1 MLINRGQLMLLI
13 AVRGHVKPNAKAD
26 PAFADGEDRVQDE
39 RQPEEERPR
48 KKRHILLRID
58 SWIDSTVWNLGFKL
72 AEAWEEITIFFR
84 RFRVRGWK
92 KLAFEAAGEA
102 MTLGTAGS
110 VVLLALALPAFE
122 ETKEDWKNRGD
133 FAVTFL
139 DRYGNVVGHRG
150 IIHEDSVP
158 IDELPDHLI
167 KAVLATE
174 DRRFFDHYGIDFIG
188 LGRALSENAKAGGV
202 VQGGST
208 LTQQLAKNLFLT
220 NERSIERKIK
230 EAFLAV
236 WLEVNLSKKEILS
249 LYLDRAYMGGGTFGA
264 AAASQF
270 YFGKKITDVSLA
282 ESAML
287 AGLFKAPAKYAPHVN
302 LPAARARANDVLS
315 NLVQSGLMS
324 EGQVIGARRNPATA
338 IDRADVKSP
347 DYFLDWA
354 FDEVQRLAKE
364 GKIKDHSLVVRTT
377 VDMGLQQAADAA
389 MESSLREFGEGYKVK
404 QGAMAMIENGGAVR
418 AMVGGRDYGE
428 SQFNRAA
435 KALRQP
441 GSSFKLFTYSA
452 AMEHGMTP
460 ETMISDAPI
469 TWRGW
474 SPQNYAR
481 SYKGRVSL
489 LTAMSQSL
497 NTVPVRLAKDVLGTK
512 VIVETAKAMGVET
525 PLRMDKTIPL
535 GTSEVTVLDQATAYA
550 VMPAGGMQSR
560 RHGIEQVLG
569 YGGEVLYDFD
579 RDEAPATRVLSEK
592 ATSSMNRILTQIPV
606 IGTARRAALDG
617 GIVTGGK
624 TGTSQSYRDAW
635 FIGFTGN
642 YTTAV
647 WFGNDDFTSMNNMT
661 GGALPA
667 MTFKKL
673 MDYAH
678 QGIELRAI
686 PGIDNPLPTGNHKQG
701 SDAVAEK
708 KAEDPALMA
717 LTRPRSLSGETTRVL
732 RQLTQSLK
740 SAPPL
745 VAGVE
750 KVAEATRPA
759 AGLRQGSGDGLRK
772 GTAIV
777 SPVVTNS
784 VP

>member
-1 MLINRGQLMLLI
+1 VQNDNGSEESLKKAPGK
-13 AVRGHVKPNAKAD
+13 GSAKAH
-26 PAFADGEDRVQDE
+26 
-39 RQPEEERPR
+39 PR
-48 KKRHILLRID
+48 RKRHFFLKLD
-58 SWIDSTVWNLGFKL
+58 SWIDSTIWNLGFKL
-72 AEAWEEITIFFR
+72 SETWEEITIFFR

-92 KLAFEAAGEA
+92 RLGFEFAGEA

-110 VVLLALALPAFE
+110 VVLLTLALPAFE
-122 ETKEDWKNRGD
+122 ETKEDWRNRGD

-158 IDELPDHLI
+158 IDELPDHFI

-249 LYLDRAYMGGGTFGA
+249 FYLDRAYMGGGAFGA

-270 YFGKKITDVSLA
+270 YFGKNITEVNLA

-302 LPAARARANDVLS
+302 LPAARARAADVLT
-315 NLVQSGLMS
+315 NLVQSGMMS
-324 EGQVIGARRNPATA
+324 EGQVVAARRNPATA
-338 IDRADVKSP
+338 IDRAEVTAP

-354 FDEVQRLAKE
+354 FDEVQRLAAA
-364 GKIKDHSLVVRTT
+364 GKIRQRSVVVRTT
-377 VDMGLQQAADAA
+377 IDTGLQQAAEAA
-389 MESSLREFGEGYKVK
+389 MESGLREFGESYRVK
-404 QGAMAMIENGGAVR
+404 QGALVMIENGGAVR

-428 SQFNRAA
+428 SQFNRAT

-441 GSSFKLFTYSA
+441 GSSFKLFTYTA
-452 AMEHGMTP
+452 AMERGFTP

-489 LTAMSQSL
+489 LTAMAQSL
-497 NTVPVRLAKDVLGTK
+497 NTVPVRLAKDELGTD
-512 VIVETAKAMGVET
+512 VIADTAIKMGVET
-525 PLRMDKTIPL
+525 PLRRDKTIPL
-535 GTSEVTVLDQATAYA
+535 GTSEVTVMDQATAYA
-550 VMPAGGMQSR
+550 VMPAGGLQSR
-560 RHGIEQVLG
+560 RHGIEQVINYEG
-569 YGGEVLYDFD
+569 DVLYDFN
-579 RDEAPATRVLSEK
+579 RDEPEAKRVVSEQ
-592 ATSSMNRILTQIPV
+592 AMSSMNRILTQIPV

-617 GIVTGGK
+617 GVVTAGK

-635 FIGFTGN
+635 FIGYTGN
-642 YTTAV
+642 YTGAV

-678 QGIELRAI
+678 QGIELRPI
-686 PGIDNPLPTGNHKQG
+686 PGIENPLPHGNHATG
-701 SDAVAEK
+701 PAVADASHKNGEPIP
-708 KAEDPALMA
+708 PALV
-717 LTRPRSLSGETTRVL
+717 RPRTLSAETARVL
-732 RQLTQSLK
+732 RGIAESLK
-740 SAPPL
+740 G
-745 VAGVE
+745 AG
-750 KVAEATRPA
+750 
-759 AGLRQGSGDGLRK
+759 
-772 GTAIV
+772 
-777 SPVVTNS
+777 PVVAATAPGTVS
-784 VP
+784 TPAPAKPQTAKVTPISLDVKR